1 MIKEKILSY
10 MLEEA
15 YKPLT
20 FDELIKKFQLEQQD
34 VNSFKNILDEM
45 EKQGEIIQ
53 TRTKRYGVPE
63 RMNLVVGRLQGH
75 SKGFG
80 FILSTDPEKE
90 DVFVSPEDMNGALHN
105 DKVVARLHKGGARRR
120 EGEIIRILERANTTV
135 VGTFEKSN
143 NFGFVTPDDKR
154 INLDIFVPK
163 SEFNKAQNEEVVVVE
178 VTRWPDKRRNPEGR
192 IIQKLGNKHNP
203 GTDIL
208 TIMAKYKLDPQF
220 PKDVVKEVDTVP
232 EVLENHDLQNR
243 KDFREWPII
252 TIDGDDAKDLD
263 DGVCVKELENGN
275 FELSVHIADVSHYVK
290 QGTALDKEAY
300 ERSTSVYLVD
310 RVIPMLPEKLSNG
323 LCSLNPKQDRLTMS
337 IVMEIDKN
345 GKVVNHD
352 IVQGVIN
359 SKERMTYTD
368 VKKILVDNDEELI
381 SRYKGLVSQF
391 KSMEKLALILN
402 KRRQRRGAIDFEF
415 PEAKVQL
422 DSDGFPIAIVPR
434 QRTIAERLIEE
445 FMLVANETV
454 AEHLAQLEIPAIYRI
469 HEQPTSE
476 KITALNE
483 FIHNFGYHLKGSAEK
498 IHPKILAELL
508 DKIKGE
514 AEQRIISTVTLRSM
528 KQAKYHPENKGHFG
542 LAAKFYTHFTSP
554 IRRYPDLMVHR
565 ILKWIITG
573 KMNGKRIKYLEKTMP
588 DVGLHTSTQ
597 ERKAE
602 EAERETVDLKKVQYM
617 EGHIGDEFEGII
629 SGVTNFGMFVELPNT
644 VEGLIHISNMTDDY
658 YHYHEKTYSLLGEK
672 SNKKYRL
679 GDKVTVKVAQIDKNE
694 KIIDFLLV

>member
-1 MIKEKILSY
+1 MIKEKILTY
-10 MLEEA
+10 MSKEA
-15 YKPLT
+15 YRPLT
-20 FDELIKKFQLEQQD
+20 IDELIESFQLDEKD
-34 VNSFKNILDEM
+34 IPSFKEILSDM

-53 TRTKRYGVPE
+53 TRSKRYGVPE
-63 RMNLVVGRLQGH
+63 RMNLVVGRLQAH

-90 DVFVSPEDMNGALHN
+90 DVFVSPEDMGGALHN

-143 NFGFVTPDDKR
+143 NFGFVTPDESR

-163 SEFNKAQNEEVVVVE
+163 SEFNKAQNEEIVVVE
-178 VTRWPDKRRNPEGR
+178 ITRWPEKRRNPEGR
-192 IIQKLGNKHNP
+192 IIQKLGNKNSP

-208 TIMAKYKLDPQF
+208 TIMAKYKLDPKF
-220 PKDVVKEVDTVP
+220 PNKVMKEVEDVP
-232 EVLENHDLQNR
+232 EYLHEDELKGR
-243 KDFREWPII
+243 KDFRDWPII
-252 TIDGDDAKDLD
+252 TIDGEDAKDLD
-263 DGVCVKELENGN
+263 DGICVKKLDNGN
-275 FELSVHIADVSHYVK
+275 FELSVHIADVSHYVR

-323 LCSLNPKQDRLTMS
+323 LCSLNPRQDRLTMS
-337 IVMEIDKN
+337 IVMEIDGN
-345 GKVVNHD
+345 GKVVKHD

-359 SKERMTYTD
+359 SKERMTYSD
-368 VKKILVDNDEELI
+368 VKKILVDKDEELI
-381 SRYKGLVSQF
+381 ARYKELVPQF
-391 KSMEKLALILN
+391 RQAEELALILN
-402 KRRQRRGAIDFEF
+402 KRRKNRGAIDFEF
-415 PEAKVQL
+415 PEAKVEL
-422 DSDGFPIAIVPR
+422 DGQGFPIKIVHR

-454 AEHLAQLEIPAIYRI
+454 AEHLARLEIPAIFRI
-469 HEQPTSE
+469 HEQPAPE

-483 FIHNFGYHLKGSAEK
+483 FIHNFGYHLKGSPEK
-498 IHPKILAELL
+498 VHPKVLAELL
-508 DKIKGE
+508 EKIQGE
-514 AEQRIISTVTLRSM
+514 GEQRVISTVTLRSM
-528 KQAKYHPENKGHFG
+528 RQAKYHQDNKGHFG

-565 ILKWIITG
+565 ILKWIVTG
-573 KMNGKRIKYLEKTMP
+573 KMNEKRVKHLQRAMP

-617 EGHIGDEFEGII
+617 EGHIGDEFEGTI

-644 VEGLIHISNMTDDY
+644 VEGLVHISNMTDDY
-658 YHYHEKTYSLLGEK
+658 YHYHEKTYSLVGEK
-672 SNKKYRL
+672 TSKRYRL
-679 GDKVTVKVAQIDKNE
+679 GDKVRVTVAKIDKNE